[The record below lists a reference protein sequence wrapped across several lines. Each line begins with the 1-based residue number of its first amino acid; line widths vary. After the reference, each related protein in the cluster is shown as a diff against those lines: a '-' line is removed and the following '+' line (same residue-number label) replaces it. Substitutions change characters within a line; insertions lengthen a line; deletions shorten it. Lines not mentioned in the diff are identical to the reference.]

1 MVAVMRL
8 SGIAAAGLTAASLAA
23 PVCDTVAAGPV
34 RYRVD
39 LRVSGQL
46 VVRFHGDPAAGCA
59 AFLRCDVG
67 GGTVRWRP
75 QPRLG
80 LELVF
85 PRGRGREGVTFVST
99 GTPGARTAAVMRR
112 SAADGTHLC
121 RDSRADLHAMLPL
134 IEADRRGLR
143 LGMSARGG
151 ASGAWSGGPMGT
163 NCGGPLPADVLG
175 GLPARTIGLRALR
188 RGPVRVDLS
197 GESRFAAGGLAGT
210 VRSTIAVR
218 VGKSDVERRP
228 RGLRPGPRGRDR
240 PPVRSI
246 AVEYRIERLA
256 GSMPVAATARSHNC
270 ARVDACGLAGTVAVT
285 PGPARGEGYV
295 VAYGRVPR
303 AALRRAVGL
312 APGPIPRKVSAYGY
326 VAWTR
331 GRGTVTAAL
340 DRDGIPACQDT
351 APLSSGL
358 LELRVRDRRVTARI
372 GGSAGFLGPDIL
384 RTRCPGPLLADL
396 KPKTELA
403 TGHIPLRALAR
414 RRVTL
419 RLDRGTTSAA
429 RGYRLRSS
437 PDLTVVLERERVE
450 HSSLPVPGAGD

>member
-1 MVAVMRL
+1 MRL
-8 SGIAAAGLTAASLAA
+8 GGIAAAGLTAVSLAA
-23 PVCDTVAAGPV
+23 PLGDAVAAGTA

-46 VVRFHGDPAAGCA
+46 LVRFHGDPAAGCA
-59 AFLRCDVG
+59 TFLRCDVG

-75 QPRLG
+75 QSRLG

-85 PRGRGREGVTFVST
+85 PRARDEEAISFVST
-99 GTPGARTAAVMRR
+99 GSPGARTAAVVRR
-112 SAADGTHLC
+112 SAADGTHVC
-121 RDSRADLHAMLPL
+121 RDSRDDVLAMLPL

-143 LGMSARGG
+143 LGLGARRGG
-151 ASGAWSGGPMGT
+151 SGASSGGPMGT
-163 NCGGPLPADVLG
+163 NCGGPLPADVLRR
-175 GLPARTIGLRALR
+175 LPARTVSLRALR
-188 RGPVRVDLS
+188 RGPTRVDLS

-228 RGLRPGPRGRDR
+228 RGLQPGPRSRRRRDR
-240 PPVRSI
+240 PPLRSI
-246 AVEYRIERLA
+246 AVEYRIERLT
-256 GSMPVAATARSHNC
+256 GSMPVAATARSRNC
-270 ARVDACGLAGTVAVT
+270 ARVDACGLGGTLAVT

-303 AALRRAVGL
+303 AALSRAVGL
-312 APGPIPRKVSAYGY
+312 APGPIPHKVSAYGY
-326 VAWTR
+326 VAWTS

-340 DRDGIPACQDT
+340 DRDGTAACRDT

-358 LELRVRDRRVTARI
+358 LELRLRDRRVTARI
-372 GGSAGFLGPDIL
+372 GAGAPFLGADLL

-396 KPKTELA
+396 KPRTELA
-403 TGHIPLRALAR
+403 AGHLPLRALAR

-419 RLDRGTTSAA
+419 RLDRGASAAA
-429 RGYRLRSS
+429 RGYRLRSR
-437 PDLTVVLERERVE
+437 PDLTLVLEREKVE
-450 HSSLPVPGAGD
+450 HSTLRALGAGD